1 LSNFFEKKISINL
14 QFSEVV
20 SSPSSEIKQ
29 ENIEILDKTKDSI
42 INDKFVKDLVTDF
55 DGEIISS
62 SIQPKKIVK
71 G

>member
-1 LSNFFEKKISINL
+1 MIFKKKIKINL
-14 QFSEVV
+14 QYSEVK
-20 SSPSSEIKQ
+20 SSPSIEIKQ

-42 INDKFVKDLVTDF
+42 INDKFVKDLVSDF